1 VNARGV
7 NDAGQLVGCGFR
19 SGQSELRVFLGRL
32 PPNPDNPELIVKGS
46 PWDH

>member
-1 VNARGV
+1 MTPVSWWVA
-7 NDAGQLVGCGFR
+7 A
-19 SGQSELRVFLGRL
+19 SEAANPSFVCFWGRL